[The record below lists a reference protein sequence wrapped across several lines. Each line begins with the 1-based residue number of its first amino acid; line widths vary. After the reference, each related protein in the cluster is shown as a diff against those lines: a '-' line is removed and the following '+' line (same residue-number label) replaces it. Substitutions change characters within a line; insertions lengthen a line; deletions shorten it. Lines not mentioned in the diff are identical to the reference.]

1 MKKTKKVAKAVAPKG
16 KNEIRVLI
24 AYKGRLFPFSI
35 VKPASAK
42 FVKMSEESAGCGG
55 RIGAYFSLMIKE
67 TQSAIREMLEAS
79 KRDEAKDRMRW
90 GFKIKTLKEGEGHA
104 LYGIEDDP
112 LGNDGQ

>member
-1 MKKTKKVAKAVAPKG
+1 MKKKAKSAKAVAPMG

-35 VKPASAK
+35 VKPASDK

-55 RIGAYFSLMIKE
+55 GIGDYFSFMIKE
-67 TQSAIREMLEAS
+67 AQSAIREMLEAS

-90 GFKIKTLKEGEGHA
+90 GFKIKTLKEEEGHA
-104 LYGIEDDP
+104 LYRIEDDP
-112 LGNDGQ
+112 LGGDGQ